1 MHDESHES
9 GDTDSDDYDDDDRQ
23 WARLVI
29 RRRGKQRCCDEAL
42 TAMAATMATI
52 VTRLLC
58 LEMWILRGALVPRDC
73 MSPGDRSENYRCW
86 WMATM
91 LVRVMMLAMLAMMA
105 TIGVKCS
112 NSDSIA
118 WRGFGHQ

>member
-9 GDTDSDDYDDDDRQ
+9 GDTDSNDDDDRQ

-29 RRRGKQRCCDEAL
+29 RRSGKQRCCDEAL

-58 LEMWILRGALVPRDC
+58 LGGDPARGAGSARLHVA
-73 MSPGDRSENYRCW
+73 GRSIGKYRCW

-91 LVRVMMLAMLAMMA
+91 LVRVVMLAMLAMMA

-118 WRGFGHQ
+118 WRGFGRQ